1 MRIIARRARGLASD
15 IDEETS
21 GFVRMRGVNG
31 VLGSNGGINRGSGT
45 YTLVDR
51 QTVVS

>member
-1 MRIIARRARGLASD
+1 MRINARRARGLASD

-31 VLGSNGGINRGSGT
+31 VLGSNGGINSGT
-45 YTLVDR
+45 YTPVDR